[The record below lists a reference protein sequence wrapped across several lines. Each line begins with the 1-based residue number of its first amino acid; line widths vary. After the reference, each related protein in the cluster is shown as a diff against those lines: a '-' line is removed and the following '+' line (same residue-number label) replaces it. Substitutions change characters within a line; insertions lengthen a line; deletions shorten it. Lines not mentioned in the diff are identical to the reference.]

1 MPKQI
6 NFFKGHPTLDL
17 LPKEELSNAF
27 TRVIRDTAHTDYES
41 DPDNRHPLQ
50 YGTDP
55 GNLTA
60 RQALAQWVNK
70 QFDRDS
76 LLANQINLTG
86 GSSYGAQ
93 NILLATTS
101 TEITKQAF
109 IVLPTYFLINYAFID
124 AGFEGKMT
132 AIKETPGEQYEID
145 LDYLKEQLEYH
156 DQKNGLEPVGDTE
169 INILIDPTGRGKRK
183 QYRYVMY
190 LVPTFSNPGGLT
202 YSESMR
208 AKLVKLARK
217 HDMLLLSDDVYD
229 HLHYEGKPP
238 VRKLSQIDQDTL
250 PKNWSYGNTV
260 SNASFSKIIAPGLR
274 VGWQETVSLALALQ
288 LATTGANK
296 SGGSPG
302 QLNSIVVQ
310 HFIEDGILN
319 KTIEFYKK
327 TYKLRSQTLRQA
339 LEKHLPTKHTKIYGG
354 DGGYFTWV
362 EIKDLSVDLQKVII
376 TLQKT
381 HNVVIADGGNFE
393 VAGDSLGWSKIGAR
407 LCVALLNEQEIEE
420 GIEQWGKVLR
430 EAHPDLY

>member
-1 MPKQI
+1 M
-6 NFFKGHPTLDL
+6 
-17 LPKEELSNAF
+17 
-27 TRVIRDTAHTDYES
+27 
-41 DPDNRHPLQ
+41 
-50 YGTDP
+50 
-55 GNLTA
+55 
-60 RQALAQWVNK
+60 NK